1 MTKTAKV
8 ALCVFVPTIKYKRM
22 FRWDSDRFGNQD
34 IYGFIILHWMRAF
47 FAKDSALIQQRE
59 RAVCHYHYHGYGAN
73 NLNPS

>member
-34 IYGFIILHWMRAF
+34 IRVLRGHHSSLDARILR
-47 FAKDSALIQQRE
+47 
-59 RAVCHYHYHGYGAN
+59 
-73 NLNPS
+73 